1 MKPSFSA
8 RTLIMG
14 IGVGA
19 LIITLILG
27 LDKIQS
33 MSVVAL
39 VMALW
44 WIFEVLP
51 LGITALIPMVAYP
64 LFGIASSKEIAP
76 IYMSSVLMLFIGG
89 FFVAIAMQK
98 WNLHKR
104 IALSIIS
111 VFGCE
116 PGKLMAGF
124 MCATGFLSMWI
135 SNTASAVMMVSI
147 GLAVIKSYEEMNKDS
162 ENGHHFACALMLS
175 IAYSATIGGISTLVG
190 TPPNLAFTRIFAMSF
205 PTATEISFG
214 SWILFGIPISIA
226 IMFVAWTVLFFINI
240 KPHGIKALDPQIIK
254 SEKDKLGK
262 MSYEEKNV
270 AFIFITMALLWI
282 FRKNLNLGLIEIP
295 GWSNLLAFPKNVDD
309 GTVAI
314 LMASLLFIL
323 PSKKEG
329 RLLTKDAIR
338 KIPWSTILLFGGG
351 FALAK
356 GIQSSGL
363 SSEIGNQFSALGTI
377 SPSLVVVG
385 ITGGMSFLTELTSN
399 MASTE
404 MLLPIL
410 ASIAK
415 ASGINP
421 LVMMVPATLAA
432 SCAFM
437 LPAAT
442 APNAIVFG
450 SEKVRIIDMV
460 KSGFLINLL
469 SIVII
474 SIFSLTIIPFILK

>member
-1 MKPSFSA
+1 
-8 RTLIMG
+8 
-14 IGVGA
+14 
-19 LIITLILG
+19 
-27 LDKIQS
+27 
-33 MSVVAL
+33 
-39 VMALW
+39 
-44 WIFEVLP
+44 
-51 LGITALIPMVAYP
+51 
-64 LFGIASSKEIAP
+64 
-76 IYMSSVLMLFIGG
+76 
-89 FFVAIAMQK
+89 
-98 WNLHKR
+98 
-104 IALSIIS
+104 
-111 VFGCE
+111 
-116 PGKLMAGF
+116 
-124 MCATGFLSMWI
+124 
-135 SNTASAVMMVSI
+135 
-147 GLAVIKSYEEMNKDS
+147 
-162 ENGHHFACALMLS
+162 
-175 IAYSATIGGISTLVG
+175 
-190 TPPNLAFTRIFAMSF
+190 
-205 PTATEISFG
+205 
-214 SWILFGIPISIA
+214 
-226 IMFVAWTVLFFINI
+226 MFVAWTVLFFINI